1 MSPLVQLP
9 GGQLRDEI
17 RQPVYDGIII
27 QAAEGPQAIRS
38 FFSNVQG
45 KARYLTNLR
54 QNNLLETAVSYRV
67 QGLAVD
73 VDNDS
78 EANRLALPLIMRH
91 SSVSL
96 RIGEKVYYEAPFTF
110 IGGRMEQSAAIS
122 RSSGNAEAAGT
133 VVERIY
139 QKYGQAAVAPVVF
152 TGRHT
157 IDILPLQSFQATW
170 TVEGMT
176 AGEQTAA
183 TPAASTKLLFLFSLK
198 GLLRRP
204 VQ

>member
-1 MSPLVQLP
+1 MPLVQLP

-27 QAAEGPQAIRS
+27 QAAEGPHGIRS
-38 FFSNVQG
+38 FFANVQG

-54 QNNLLETAVSYRV
+54 QNNLLETAVSFRI
-67 QGLAVD
+67 QGLSVD
-73 VDNDS
+73 VDNDR
-78 EANRLALPLIMRH
+78 EDNRLGLPLIMRH

-96 RIGEKVYYEAPFTF
+96 RVGEKVYYEAPFTYV
-110 IGGRMEQSAAIS
+110 GGRIEQFNAIS
-122 RSSGNAEAAGT
+122 RSSGTGEAAGT
-133 VVERIY
+133 VVERVY

-170 TVEGMT
+170 TCEGMT
-176 AGEQTAA
+176 AAEQTAA
-183 TPAASTKLLFLFSLK
+183 TPAAGTKLLFLFSLK